1 MSRIGDFVIE
11 CGEEYERRHPES
23 TWNKTMDV
31 ILSDNNTS
39 RSIQKIVLK
48 RRRNGMSEG

>member
-23 TWNKTMDV
+23 TWDETMDV
-31 ILSDNNTS
+31 ILSDSPVS
-39 RSIQKIVLK
+39 RNIQKTVL
-48 RRRNGMSEG
+48 RRRGINTDES